1 MNVVGEMK
9 LDEVC
14 QQGLKKKII
23 IYICRY
29 YYMDSNQQID
39 MKYNYVG

>member
-1 MNVVGEMK
+1 MDFGDVVGEMK

-14 QQGLKKKII
+14 QQGLKKKIKKII

-29 YYMDSNQQID
+29 GQQSTNRYKI
-39 MKYNYVG
+39 